1 MHLGTANTMAS
12 MRENWWISKLRAK
25 VKKVIKKCNVC
36 KVFSTK
42 LYGVPSTSAL
52 PEYRTEGSRLF
63 EVTGVDFAGP
73 LEIRLARKKK
83 ESVMLLFSLVPAPEQ
98 SI

>member
-12 MRENWWISKLRAK
+12 MREKWWIAKLRAK

-36 KVFSTK
+36 KVFSNK
-42 LYGVPSTSAL
+42 SYGVPLTSAL
-52 PEYRTEGSRLF
+52 PEYRTLP
-63 EVTGVDFAGP
+63 DP
-73 LEIRLARKKK
+73 LEKRLARKKK